1 MKDMKRFKNILILL
15 IGLILLGLRPAL
27 GVGSTEEQPLDVEE
41 FGSIAELYQALSPD
55 MPFEEYLQR
64 VLKAKEMILKKKVSQ
79 DTHISYQ
86 NLISAL
92 KILYYVRDRFRQ
104 IEKMRAQFYMRP
116 ARAISPRKSV
126 SKNPDGSY
134 AISYTGFNYKIAKH
148 ILRNY
153 SKRFP
158 EVSKDDIREIE
169 KRIDETKGKKTHK
182 AFTITFGAKD
192 KDKLDNYT
200 RFPVQMSFRNEVT
213 HFPDWNF
220 SKAIANKFM
229 YDKDLN
235 PTTWEDITYNFVR
248 FDKCAGQWWG
258 FNNRETNAFGWAVE
272 TYQEVYNLKT
282 EFLYTTKQEVLEMDF
297 NIREARRT
305 HRLTH
310 EIWEEG
316 GIDHNYEEEVNV
328 LEYKKTT
335 DDEGKDKYL
344 PTVVEVRH
352 YNDNQ
357 IPTGETITR
366 SFYTYDDN
374 DRIINSVIVT
384 HTRSQD
390 GSIAYNSL
398 RITKVTLFDPITGL
412 TSLEE
417 DSYEIPFIAGPFDQ
431 MVRRGEIIHRAL
443 EDSELQDLLKQCG
456 LEDKKY
462 QIADEIALGVL
473 EGMEYDAAKIDV
485 VARYKGGREEEEI
498 AVAARSLIQAQSS
511 EEVEEITRQLQELK
525 KLYGD
530 KILLT
535 TQ

>member
-1 MKDMKRFKNILILL
+1 MKRFKNILILCS
-15 IGLILLGLRPAL
+15 GFILFTINPAL
-27 GVGSTEEQPLDVEE
+27 GVGSTEEQPLTVEE

-64 VLKAKEMILKKKVSQ
+64 VLKAKEMILKKKVGE
-79 DTHISYQ
+79 DARISYQ

-104 IEKMRAQFYMRP
+104 IERMRAQFYMRP
-116 ARAISPRKSV
+116 AKAISPRKSV
-126 SKNPDGSY
+126 YKNPDGSY
-134 AISYTGFNYKIAKH
+134 AVSYTGFNHKIAKY
-148 ILRNY
+148 ILRKY

-182 AFTITFGAKD
+182 AFTITFGAQD
-192 KDKLDNYT
+192 KDKLGNYT
-200 RFPVQMSFRNEVT
+200 RFPVQISFRNEVT

-220 SKAIANKFM
+220 SKAIATKFM

-235 PTTWEDITYNFVR
+235 PTTWEDVTYNFVR

-258 FNNRETNAFGWAVE
+258 FNNKETNAFGWAVE

-282 EFLYTTKQEVLEMDF
+282 DFLYTTKQEVLEMDF
-297 NIREARRT
+297 GIREARKT

-310 EIWEEG
+310 EIWEKG
-316 GIDHNYEEEVNV
+316 GIDHHYEEEVNV

-357 IPTGETITR
+357 MPTGETITR
-366 SFYTYDDN
+366 SFYTYDEN
-374 DRIINSVIVT
+374 DRVINSVIVT
-384 HTRSQD
+384 HTRSLD

-398 RITKVTLFDPITGL
+398 RVTKITLFDPITGL
-412 TSLEE
+412 TPLEQ
-417 DSYEIPFIAGPFDQ
+417 DSYEIPFIAGSFDQ
-431 MVRRGEIIHRAL
+431 VVRRGEIIHRAL
-443 EDSELQDLLKQCG
+443 EDSALQDLLKQCG
-456 LEDKKY
+456 LEEKRY

-473 EGMEYDAAKIDV
+473 GGMEYDVAKIDV
-485 VARYKGGREEEEI
+485 IARYKGSSEEEKI
-498 AVAARSLIQAQSS
+498 AVAARKLLPSQASGQ
-511 EEVEEITRQLQELK
+511 VEEITRQLQELK

-535 TQ
+535 AQ